1 MKLPIEAM
9 KYPWITIA
17 LGFIAAMT
25 LLCGCAGTKA
35 DPGTAEAMA
44 VTDQARA
51 ATIKDEALNA
61 HLKAA
66 DDTAKAAALQEIAL
80 RTKTKDD
87 IDKAVAAQVEATEA
101 NAVAV
106 ALDAAGAKADT
117 DAKEATEQ
125 ADTERIQQQK
135 ADEVLW
141 WTRITQIVGALGI
154 GAGILLGGVVGYV
167 TQSARSGIALG
178 GLIAAAGFGVATYGA
193 LAPWMIL
200 VLGFLILG
208 GLIAWFAVH
217 VGDKHALT
225 TIKTAHADISAELAK
240 LKATST
246 TDLDKLRAAL

>member
-1 MKLPIEAM
+1 MFIVGL
-9 KYPWITIA
+9 A
-17 LGFIAAMT
+17 LIIST
-25 LLCGCAGTKA
+25 LSGCANTA
-35 DPGTAEAMA
+35 PPGSAQSMA
-44 VTDQARA
+44 ITDQARA
-51 ATIKDEALNA
+51 NTIKDEALNA

-80 RTKTKDD
+80 RTKIQSD
-87 IDKAVAAQVEATEA
+87 IDKAVAAQVEASEA
-101 NAVAV
+101 NAIAV
-106 ALDAAGAKADT
+106 ALDAAGAKANQ
-117 DAKEATEQ
+117 DAVEATE
-125 ADTERIQQQK
+125 AAATERIQQQK
-135 ADEVLW
+135 ADEILW

-167 TQSARSGIALG
+167 TKSVRGGIALG

-225 TIKTAHADISAELAK
+225 TVKAAHADITAELTA
-240 LKATST
+240 LKNTV
-246 TDLDKLRAAL
+246 KALV